1 MKLKKIASLML
12 AGVMAVSMLAGC
24 SNGSNGNA
32 SSGNGNTVV
41 TPSASGIVSAFN
53 NGQDEDNKAKV
64 TFSSDATFDAAVK
77 KAIENAGDS
86 ANSVLN
92 TAWVKALIA
101 GLTGENNNSSWT
113 DFNVNAAKDG
123 EKVTVL
129 GVATYGSGT
138 YWTENAAMEQA
149 ARDVNEEIAK
159 LKATTKDASMN
170 EGDTYYGYTYTGNV
184 SMVAAQQESG
194 ATVYY
199 VAYTVT
205 RTASE
210 QKVTKA

>member
-1 MKLKKIASLML
+1 MKLKKIASLAL

-32 SSGNGNTVV
+32 NSGNGNTVV

-77 KAIENAGDS
+77 KAIENAGNAAS
-86 ANSVLN
+86 KEWIKVL
-92 TAWVKALIA
+92 VA
-101 GLTGENNNSSWT
+101 GLTGANGNSSWDDFAT
-113 DFNVNAAKDG
+113 DATKDG

-129 GVATYGSGT
+129 NVETYGSGF
-138 YWTENAAMEQA
+138 YWTESAAMEQA
-149 ARDVNEEIAK
+149 AREVNEEIAE
-159 LKATTKDASMN
+159 LKATTKNATMHEKDS
-170 EGDTYYGYTYTGNV
+170 YYDYTYTGNV

-194 ATVYY
+194 ATIYY

-205 RTASE
+205 RTASA

>member
-24 SNGSNGNA
+24 S
-32 SSGNGNTVV
+32 GNGNDSGNNGDGTVV
-41 TPSASGIVSAFN
+41 KPSTSSIVAAFN
-53 NGQDEDNKAKV
+53 DGQDEDNKAKV

-77 KAIENAGDS
+77 KAIENVGDS
-86 ANSVLN
+86 ANKN
-92 TAWVKALIA
+92 WVKALIA
-101 GLTGENNNSSWT
+101 GLTGANYNSSWN
-113 DFNVNAAKDG
+113 DFNTDAAKNG

-129 GVATYGSGT
+129 ELETYGSGA

>member
-24 SNGSNGNA
+24 S
-32 SSGNGNTVV
+32 GNGNDSGNNGDGTVV
-41 TPSASGIVSAFN
+41 KPSASGIVSAFN

-77 KAIENAGDS
+77 KAIENAGNFAS
-86 ANSVLN
+86 EER
-92 TAWVKALIA
+92 VKFLIA
-101 GLTGENNNSSWT
+101 GLAGANYADYFSSWT
-113 DFNVNAAKDG
+113 DFTDEADKDG

-129 GVATYGSGT
+129 GVAAYGSVK
-138 YWTENAAMEQA
+138 YWTENAAMEEA
-149 ARDVNEEIAK
+149 ARDVNEKIAE
-159 LKATTKDASMN
+159 LKATTKNSSMN
-170 EGDTYYGYTYTGNV
+170 EGDTYYDYTYTGDV

>member
-32 SSGNGNTVV
+32 NSGNGNTVV

-86 ANSVLN
+86 ANSVVN
-92 TAWVKALIA
+92 EVWVKALIA
-101 GLTGENNNSSWT
+101 GLTGANYNSSWN
-113 DFNVNAAKDG
+113 DFDTEAEKNG

-129 GVATYGSGT
+129 ELETYGSGS
-138 YWTENAAMEQA
+138 YWTENAAMEEA
-149 ARDVNEEIAK
+149 ARDVNEKIAE
-159 LKATTKDASMN
+159 LKATTKDSSMN
-170 EGDTYYGYTYTGNV
+170 EGDTYYDYTYTGNV

-205 RTASE
+205 RAASE

>member
-24 SNGSNGNA
+24 S
-32 SSGNGNTVV
+32 GNGNDSGNNGDGTVIK
-41 TPSASGIVSAFN
+41 PSTSSIVAAFN
-53 NGQDEDNKAKV
+53 DGQDEDNKAKV

-77 KAIENAGDS
+77 KAIENVGDS
-86 ANSVLN
+86 ANKN
-92 TAWVKALIA
+92 WVKALIA
-101 GLTGENNNSSWT
+101 GLTGANYNSSWN
-113 DFNVNAAKDG
+113 DFNTKAAKNG

-129 GVATYGSGT
+129 GLETYGSGW
-138 YWTENAAMEQA
+138 YWTENAAMEEA
-149 ARDVNEEIAK
+149 ARDVNEKIAE
-159 LKATTKDASMN
+159 LKATTKDSSMN
-170 EGDTYYGYTYTGNV
+170 EGDTYYDYTYTGNV

-205 RTASE
+205 RTAYE